1 MRLFEHEVDPRTV
14 SKVTN
19 VETHSVLLNDLFP
32 EFQALLLD
40 DGQIVA
46 IGSSIPFH
54 WTEPAE
60 DLPDDGWDF
69 VVNKGFADLEA
80 GLEPTAISALWVT
93 VSSDR
98 RRAGLSSIVLNGLR
112 HIAATHNMPS
122 LFAPVRPTLKSE
134 FPLEQMEEYVRR
146 TSDDGVTPFD
156 PWLRTHWRLG
166 GQILH
171 VCSNSIE
178 HILTVE
184 EWQSAGGYF
193 LSEAGVFIMPGA
205 LVPVQ
210 VDFDHDIVTY
220 MEPNVWVR
228 HNLEAFDTSVAR
240 DCC

>member
-1 MRLFEHEVDPRTV
+1 
-14 SKVTN
+14 
-19 VETHSVLLNDLFP
+19 LLNDLFP

-54 WTEPAE
+54 WAEPAE

-69 VVNKGFADLEA
+69 VVKKGFADLEA

-134 FPLEQMEEYVRR
+134 FPLAQMEEYVRR
-146 TSDDGVTPFD
+146 TTDDG
-156 PWLRTHWRLG
+156 
-166 GQILH
+166 
-171 VCSNSIE
+171 
-178 HILTVE
+178 
-184 EWQSAGGYF
+184 
-193 LSEAGVFIMPGA
+193 
-205 LVPVQ
+205 
-210 VDFDHDIVTY
+210 
-220 MEPNVWVR
+220 
-228 HNLEAFDTSVAR
+228 
-240 DCC
+240 